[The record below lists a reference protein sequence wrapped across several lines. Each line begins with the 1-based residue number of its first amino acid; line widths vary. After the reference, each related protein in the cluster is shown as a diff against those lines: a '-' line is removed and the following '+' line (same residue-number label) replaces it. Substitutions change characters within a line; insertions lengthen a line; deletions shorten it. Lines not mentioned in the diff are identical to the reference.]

1 MNYID
6 IYGFL
11 EDQEGSWRE
20 VIKGNLDRYKH
31 NLFSEMKEAYFWKIN
46 TQIFIINTL
55 NQNNYLF
62 PVLPDN
68 KV

>member
-46 TQIFIINTL
+46 PLSGEREMGYGLMFWQ
-55 NQNNYLF
+55 
-62 PVLPDN
+62 
-68 KV
+68 